1 MVVIMCYFV
10 CVCICTDDNV
20 VNGTFLEVT
29 KTTVPV
35 CVSFGCINDNSEM
48 VVLAHHIGDDD
59 GDGDDDSEKLSAYY
73 LSLTNSCFTG
83 LTTGSYIIGVFI
95 RMEAN
100 ALVAPTTVPTI
111 SERFSASPNPAF
123 CPPGKYYYIQSA
135 LQNSQFLCCRWSRI
149 RMLNLTS

>member
-1 MVVIMCYFV
+1 MCV
-10 CVCICTDDNV
+10 CTDDNV

-73 LSLTNSCFTG
+73 LSSTNSCFTG
-83 LTTGSYIIGVFI
+83 LPTGSYIIGVFI

-100 ALVAPTTVPTI
+100 TLVAPTTVPTI

-123 CPPGKYYYIQSA
+123 CPPGKYYYIQLA
-135 LQNSQFLCCRWSRI
+135 LQNSQLLYCRCSRF
-149 RMLNLTS
+149 RMLNLTPKGPKPVVMR